1 LNTRNTSRIN
11 FEDNTEFEGN
21 CSILEENWTDHD
33 DIFVAPTSKKLL
45 RKNSLQSE
53 FEFSIEIDKE
63 EKIVVQSLNDLDNGL
78 DMLSPKQGR
87 FRCQSTKDLSPKS
100 SNLFENKNL
109 DEGKINENISLK
121 CDSKTNHL
129 I

>member
-1 LNTRNTSRIN
+1 MNTRNTSRIN

-21 CSILEENWTDHD
+21 CSILDENWTDHD
-33 DIFVAPTSKKLL
+33 DVFIAPTSKKLL

-53 FEFSIEIDKE
+53 FEFSMEIDKE
-63 EKIVVQSLNDLDNGL
+63 EKIVVKSLNDLDNGL
-78 DMLSPKQGR
+78 DMLPPKQER

-100 SNLFENKNL
+100 LNLFESKDL
-109 DEGKINENISLK
+109 DEEKINESISLK
-121 CDSKTNHL
+121 YDSKTNHL